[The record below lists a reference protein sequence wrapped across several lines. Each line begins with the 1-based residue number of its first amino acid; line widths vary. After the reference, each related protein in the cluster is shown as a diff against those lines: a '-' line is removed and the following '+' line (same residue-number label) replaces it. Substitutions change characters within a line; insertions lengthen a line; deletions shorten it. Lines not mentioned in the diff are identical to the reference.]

1 MPKVESTSGMEKTL
15 RLLALIALD
24 GKKQKEQI
32 QLLDKAGFGPSDI
45 ADMLGSTPKAISVRL
60 AELRRARRNSGNIK
74 SGATFSDRK
83 E

>member
-1 MPKVESTSGMEKTL
+1 MPKLESTSDMEKTL

-32 QLLDKAGFGPSDI
+32 QLLDKAGFGQSDI

-60 AELRRARRNSGNIK
+60 AELRRVRRNSRNG
-74 SGATFSDRK
+74 
-83 E
+83 

>member
-1 MPKVESTSGMEKTL
+1 MPKVESTSDMEKTL

-32 QLLDKAGFGPSDI
+32 QLLDKAGFGQSDI

-60 AELRRARRNSGNIK
+60 AELRRAKRNSRNI
-74 SGATFSDRK
+74 
-83 E
+83 

>member
-1 MPKVESTSGMEKTL
+1 MPKVESTSDMEKTL

-32 QLLDKAGFGPSDI
+32 QLLDKAGFGQSDI

-60 AELRRARRNSGNIK
+60 AELRRARRNSRNI
-74 SGATFSDRK
+74 
-83 E
+83 

>member
-1 MPKVESTSGMEKTL
+1 MPKLESTSDMEKTL

-32 QLLDKAGFGPSDI
+32 QLLDKAGFGQSDI

-60 AELRRARRNSGNIK
+60 AELRRARRNSRNI
-74 SGATFSDRK
+74 
-83 E
+83 